1 VFAEDNLLP
10 ISALQHL
17 IYCPRQCALIHI
29 EQVWSENL
37 FTAEGRGMHDRVHDG
52 GTESRKDIRTA
63 TGVRL
68 VSRNLGLTGQ
78 ADVVEFHKTDNETDE
93 SGQTEAV
100 KLPGV
105 KGLWKIY
112 PVEFKRGKPKKHQ
125 ADEVQL
131 CAQAIC
137 LEEMLKVNILAGA
150 LFYGATRRRQEM
162 AFTKQLR
169 ELAETTARNLH
180 ELISK
185 GITPP
190 PEYNTGK
197 CERCSL
203 LEICRPQTSE
213 RQSVTRYIKRMVSED
228 NEKTP

>member
-1 VFAEDNLLP
+1 MFTEDDLLP

-37 FTAEGRGMHDRVHDG
+37 FTAEGRGIHDKVHNG

-68 VSRNLGLTGQ
+68 VSHKLGLTGQ
-78 ADVVEFHKTDNETDE
+78 ADMVEFHKAEEEKDNG
-93 SGQTEAV
+93 GQTIAV
-100 KLPGV
+100 KLPGAR
-105 KGLWKIY
+105 GLWKPY
-112 PVEFKRGKPKKHQ
+112 PVEYKRGKPKKHQ

-137 LEEMLKVNILAGA
+137 LEEMLKVNIPAGA
-150 LFYGATRRRQEM
+150 LFYGATRRRQEL
-162 AFTKQLR
+162 ALTATLR
-169 ELAETTARNLH
+169 ELTESTTIKLH
-180 ELISK
+180 ELMSM

-190 PEYNTGK
+190 PIYNAAK
-197 CERCSL
+197 CEKCSL
-203 LEICRPQTSE
+203 FGICQPQTGD
-213 RQSVTRYIKRMVSED
+213 RQSIARYIKRMVSED
-228 NEKTP
+228 DEKTS